1 MTSLPGAIDPTAD
14 EIRRP
19 RRRRRRE
26 QGTFGPIRQ
35 GPIGFNQQN
44 PFRGPLPGDPGRLRE
59 LQLQVQ
65 QAQTPEE
72 KQRLLGLLS
81 GEASGIQG
89 RQQAG
94 DDFLPVLTQ
103 FARAGIPLPGPVA
116 QLGGLPTPTGPGPDP
131 RSQGSSQQSPPPTGV
146 GGVPQ
151 GPQQVQSVNGTGL
164 TVGGP
169 ATQASLIALARPQ
182 SPVTQPGAPNNPLR
196 TVSPA

>member
-44 PFRGPLPGDPGRLRE
+44 PLGGSLPDDPGRLRE

-72 KQRLLGLLS
+72 RQRLLGLLS
-81 GEASGIQG
+81 GEAGDIQG

-94 DDFLPVLTQ
+94 GDFLPVLTQ

-116 QLGGLPTPTGPGPDP
+116 QIGGLPTPTGAGPDP
-131 RSQGSSQQSPPPTGV
+131 RS
-146 GGVPQ
+146 
-151 GPQQVQSVNGTGL
+151 QQVQSVNGTGL